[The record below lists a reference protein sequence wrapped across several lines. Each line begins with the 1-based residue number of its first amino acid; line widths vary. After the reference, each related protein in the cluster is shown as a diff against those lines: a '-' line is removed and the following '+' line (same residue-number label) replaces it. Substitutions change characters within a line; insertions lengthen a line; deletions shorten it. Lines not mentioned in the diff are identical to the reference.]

1 MEKCDGTILSVYGSA
16 LIRAVTGSV
25 VASGHLDVSFP
36 NNLTWLTEVKVSFL
50 QTHDG
55 VAAQHLPS
63 LDD

>member
-1 MEKCDGTILSVYGSA
+1 MSQLPVE
-16 LIRAVTGSV
+16 TGSV

-36 NNLTWLTEVKVSFL
+36 NILTWLTEVKVSFL